1 MPDDIFTVK
10 QEPFK
15 IPPPP
20 SADLLKTDVNAPPVP
35 DLSKQIASARQS
47 PEKVR
52 DIQAQNLERIAQ
64 NQRAISQTQLA
75 QEQYGA
81 QAEADIAKQEREK
94 VQNIE
99 QQYQD
104 FRSKWPLP
112 ELHPT
117 KDNIQTLTG
126 LFSLIGVVGAA
137 MGGQGR
143 MSAIGALQSMSGMME
158 GWQKGR
164 ADLWKKEKD
173 EFEANFKRIKAI
185 LDDAKSDAD
194 RAMKLMAYDT
204 KEAQAAAKQA
214 AVKLGSQVANQI
226 LENQGLEKFNAYL
239 NGVVKDYQHLEVI
252 REQRAARE
260 QAHKDALAAKEE
272 ARKEKEEG
280 GYVPSST
287 AQDHIRSNLNILSDM
302 QYLKDKMQDPK
313 FRAILNQPNIRT
325 QLIISDD
332 MPKLSQI
339 LSSNLPTEVKEF
351 AVTLKRLR
359 NNYYLDQSGKAVTG
373 SEAARNYG
381 VAAQPGDSAEDLA
394 IKLDVGIR
402 NATNVAQQHK
412 RVYTKFYDRL
422 TGGQGP
428 VSQTAIELPKTN
440 EKGYVLHIDKNGVKA
455 YVNPNNPNDFEVIQ

>member
-20 SADLLKTDVNAPPVP
+20 SADLLKTDVNALPVP
-35 DLSKQIASARQS
+35 DLSKQISSARQS

-52 DIQAQNLERIAQ
+52 DIQAQNLERIVQ

-260 QAHKDALAAKEE
+260 QAHKDALEAKEE
-272 ARKEKEEG
+272 ARKAKEGEG
-280 GYVPSST
+280 FTPSST
-287 AQDHIRSNLNILSDM
+287 AQDHMISNHKLINDMNNLRQKLSDPELAKEINK
-302 QYLKDKMQDPK
+302 Y
-313 FRAILNQPNIRT
+313 RA
-325 QLIISDD
+325 QLFASEESKVIDQL
-332 MPKLSQI
+332 LSTKI
-339 LSSNLPTEVKEF
+339 PEKVREF
-351 AVTLKRLR
+351 ATLLKSVR
-359 NNYYLDQSGKAVTG
+359 NQYYLDISGKAVTG
-373 SEAARNYG
+373 NEALRNYG
-381 VAAQPGDSAEDLA
+381 VVAQPGDTAETA
-394 IKLDVGIR
+394 KTKLDVGLASAKQR
-402 NATNVAQQHK
+402 DDSYAK
-412 RVYTKFYDRL
+412 LYPKFYNRL
-422 TGGQGP
+422 VGEPTLTQGGIP
-428 VSQTAIELPKTN
+428 EITSQEQYDKLPPGA
-440 EKGYVLHIDKNGVKA
+440 EYLEDGVK
-455 YVNPNNPNDFEVIQ
+455 YRKPKRQ